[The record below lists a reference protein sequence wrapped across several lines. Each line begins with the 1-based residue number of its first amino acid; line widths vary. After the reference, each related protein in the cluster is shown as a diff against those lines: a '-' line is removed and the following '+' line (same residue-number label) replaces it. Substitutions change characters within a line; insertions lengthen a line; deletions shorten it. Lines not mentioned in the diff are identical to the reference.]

1 MTPSYFYEYM
11 HITNTEPV
19 APIVVPKGYNI
30 KPGKQKP
37 ASAPA
42 TESPVTIQVPDI
54 KPIEYHGMDLNVAL
68 GTILKTLSALSAKK
82 FYGITM
88 LVDVLRGSQS
98 KRIQADG
105 LAQADGYGS
114 LANVKREDV
123 QYLVEWLI
131 ENGFILKTRGQ
142 YPVLHLT
149 YNGEHYS
156 EVISRQK
163 IQVLKKKLESTSS
176 SGQK

>member
-1 MTPSYFYEYM
+1 
-11 HITNTEPV
+11 
-19 APIVVPKGYNI
+19 
-30 KPGKQKP
+30 
-37 ASAPA
+37 
-42 TESPVTIQVPDI
+42 
-54 KPIEYHGMDLNVAL
+54 
-68 GTILKTLSALSAKK
+68 
-82 FYGITM
+82 M